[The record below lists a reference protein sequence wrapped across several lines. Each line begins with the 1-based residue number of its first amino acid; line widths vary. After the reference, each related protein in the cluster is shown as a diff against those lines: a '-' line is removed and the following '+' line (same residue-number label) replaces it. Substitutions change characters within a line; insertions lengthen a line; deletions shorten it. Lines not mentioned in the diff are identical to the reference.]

1 VETKPQAV
9 VVTALNGS
17 SYLIQARSRV
27 HVHNSRCKHDQVKD
41 AGSVESCA
49 TSQLLH
55 SLSAAA
61 KRCLGSGTM
70 HHKLLQA
77 NATFCEALV
86 PPELASGAIYGLK
99 RALGR
104 VLQVPNTFRSATI

>member
-1 VETKPQAV
+1 
-9 VVTALNGS
+9 
-17 SYLIQARSRV
+17 
-27 HVHNSRCKHDQVKD
+27 
-41 AGSVESCA
+41 
-49 TSQLLH
+49 
-55 SLSAAA
+55 
-61 KRCLGSGTM
+61 M